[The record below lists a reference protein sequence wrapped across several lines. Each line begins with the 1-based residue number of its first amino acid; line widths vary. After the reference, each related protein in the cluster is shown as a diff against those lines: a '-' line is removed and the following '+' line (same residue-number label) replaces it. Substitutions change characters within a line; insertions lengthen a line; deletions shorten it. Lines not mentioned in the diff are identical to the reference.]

1 MSTPCGP
8 SPTCG
13 PQDFVCANSDVLGKG
28 IRINFYYTMVLLAVV
43 PRTPH
48 TEELLNALYSNAG
61 ISGLGLLVTAIQQTA
76 SKQRLSLFHAI
87 FIQHILFFLGT
98 GSAPIGKY
106 HWSKSRLVMG
116 VFMQFASVIAFTGW
130 ALYMWIHVNSFGE
143 EKSCND
149 QVKYVLMFV
158 SVRATK
164 PWLRDIWIATL
175 VLSAVGLMI
184 KFGYNAFTLFVL
196 RHDEGEETE
205 QPEKGWYFYISIPR
219 ILSAIYSAVML
230 ELMVHRNSSDHGGK
244 VIVDESWAFGQTLS
258 VVMIFA
264 NMNEVIHFLFGYI
277 ARRRERSRELQAEAQ
292 QASDDTDVP
301 PASTPYRPRGHP
313 GSHLSTRDSAQM
325 KLSSEYELSNLN
337 KDNSHVSVNTVG
349 EISQTRD
356 QPVGTLR

>member
-1 MSTPCGP
+1 MSQCGP
-8 SPTCG
+8 SPACNYTE
-13 PQDFVCANSDVLGKG
+13 FICANSDVLGKG
-28 IRINFYYTMVLLAVV
+28 IRINFYYTMVLLAIV
-43 PRTPH
+43 PRMPH

-76 SKQRLSLFHAI
+76 SKHLSLFHAI

-98 GSAPIGKY
+98 GAAPVGKY

-116 VFMQFASVIAFTGW
+116 VVFQFASVIAFTGW
-130 ALYMWIHVNSFGE
+130 ALYMWTHVKTFGE
-143 EKSCND
+143 QNLCND
-149 QVKYVLMFV
+149 EVIYVLMFFNV
-158 SVRATK
+158 GATK
-164 PWLRDIWIATL
+164 PWLRGIWIATL
-175 VLSAVGLMI
+175 VLSAAGLVI
-184 KFGYNAFTLFVL
+184 KFGYDAFTLFVL

-205 QPEKGWYFYISIPR
+205 QPEKRWYFFISIPR

-230 ELMVHRNSSDHGGK
+230 ELMVHRNNSNHHGGK
-244 VIVDESWAFGQTLS
+244 VIVDDSWAFGQTLS

-301 PASTPYRPRGHP
+301 PASAPYRPRGPP

-349 EISQTRD
+349 EILQTRD

>member
-1 MSTPCGP
+1 
-8 SPTCG
+8 
-13 PQDFVCANSDVLGKG
+13 
-28 IRINFYYTMVLLAVV
+28 MVLLAVV
-43 PRTPH
+43 PRTPQ

-61 ISGLGLLVTAIQQTA
+61 IAGLGLLVTAIQQTA
-76 SKQRLSLFHAI
+76 SNQQLSLFHAI

-98 GSAPIGKY
+98 GAAPIGKY

-116 VFMQFASVIAFTGW
+116 VFLQFASIIAFTGW
-130 ALYMWIHVNSFGE
+130 GLYMWIRVKSFGE
-143 EKSCND
+143 QKLCND

-158 SVRATK
+158 NVRATQ

-205 QPEKGWYFYISIPR
+205 QPEKGWYFFISIPR
-219 ILSAIYSAVML
+219 ILSAIYSIVML
-230 ELMVHRNSSDHGGK
+230 ELMVHRNNINHGG
-244 VIVDESWAFGQTLS
+244 IVQVDDSWAFGQTLA
-258 VVMIFA
+258 VVMIAA

-277 ARRRERSRELQAEAQ
+277 ARRRERSRGLQTEAQ
-292 QASDDTDVP
+292 QASDDTGVP
-301 PASTPYRPRGHP
+301 LTSTLYRSRGHL
-313 GSHLSTRDSAQM
+313 GSHPIARDSSQT
-325 KLSSEYELSNLN
+325 KLSSEHVLSNLN

-349 EISQTRD
+349 EVSQTHD